1 MPDLD
6 ADIRRRREQK
16 GRRAAE
22 VAGPCDTID
31 PRLEDLLGLLDASNE
46 LRLEGITAQ
55 VDNGRIALKRNGE
68 AYGEWLI
75 SDAWFEYRSRVGDEQ
90 TYRAAWIEQA
100 IALTSSIVTGVHG
113 ATRNMNG
120 RPERSRLT
128 FSVKQDR
135 GCPLAVAV
143 HLVDGD
149 IPSLG
154 SGQLAFTLPDGL
166 VLEGARRIVRH
177 LNQNIL
183 ALTFKR
189 LHG

>member
-6 ADIRRRREQK
+6 ADIRRRREQE

-22 VAGPCDTID
+22 MAAPCDTID
-31 PRLEDLLGLLDASNE
+31 PRLEDLLGLLDASDD
-46 LRLEGITAQ
+46 LRLEGITAHAA
-55 VDNGRIALKRNGE
+55 NGRIALKRHGE

-75 SDAWFEYRSRVGDEQ
+75 YDAWFEYRSRMGDEQ
-90 TYRAAWIEQA
+90 AYKVAWTERA

-113 ATRNMNG
+113 ATRDMTG
-120 RPERSRLT
+120 RPERSRFT

-135 GCPLAVAV
+135 GCPLAAAV